1 MCTRFNGAFYELI
14 VVLFLSLSL
23 SLSLIHRSLI
33 VLLWSSLLFCMFV
46 RFWESRAQA
55 CHVFFH
61 GRLMHANYKEQR
73 VVDMSSIVAF
83 CDWFFEAAM
92 LLTYNSHKVIRPLT
106 IVWAY
111 MQLYAHYAQYTAC
124 FAGCEKP
131 ARRYHHPSQAKIRP
145 DWAFPY
151 VAGGWL
157 ANRHLVTGGSLSGR
171 NSVTK
176 WDELVSLTQL
186 DSAWLCDHFFPQL
199 VGTPHHLS
207 IFDKLWVW
215 LHLDPDLLLKQWF
228 SKIWT
233 SLNVIFECI
242 RTVLTHLIQE
252 SKSPRVQEHERME
265 SEDKK
270 GDAA

>member
-1 MCTRFNGAFYELI
+1 MSYPVLILFPSPGGRNFLLFFFNVKVTILQSVHKIQRSLLRTHCFS
-14 VVLFLSLSL
+14 LSLSL

-111 MQLYAHYAQYTAC
+111 MQPYAHYAQYTAC

-186 DSAWLCDHFFPQL
+186 DSARLSSTLWPFLFPQL

-207 IFDKLWVW
+207 IFEYSGSGCTLIRISCWNSDFQRFEHLW
-215 LHLDPDLLLKQWF
+215 
-228 SKIWT
+228 
-233 SLNVIFECI
+233 
-242 RTVLTHLIQE
+242 
-252 SKSPRVQEHERME
+252 M
-265 SEDKK
+265 
-270 GDAA
+270 

>member
-14 VVLFLSLSL
+14 VVLFLSLSLSL

-83 CDWFFEAAM
+83 CDWFFGAAM

-145 DWAFPY
+145 DWASHMLQE
-151 VAGGWL
+151 VDWRIGTWSRGDHCQGEILSLNGMNWWVWL
-157 ANRHLVTGGSLSGR
+157 SS
-171 NSVTK
+171 
-176 WDELVSLTQL
+176 TQL
-186 DSAWLCDHFFPQL
+186 DSVTIFF
-199 VGTPHHLS
+199 LS
-207 IFDKLWVW
+207 
-215 LHLDPDLLLKQWF
+215 
-228 SKIWT
+228 
-233 SLNVIFECI
+233 
-242 RTVLTHLIQE
+242 
-252 SKSPRVQEHERME
+252 
-265 SEDKK
+265 
-270 GDAA
+270 